1 MKADFQMRKAN
12 HWRAGMNSAQHRIID
27 ASTSHYH
34 ETYARW
40 QRDPEAF
47 WGEAA
52 QAVDWITPPKKI
64 FDPNAGVYGR
74 WFVDGVC
81 NTCWNAVDRHVM
93 KGRGEQVAIIY
104 DSPLAGQKRTLTYHR
119 LQVETQVLAAILRNF
134 GVGKGDR
141 VLLYMP
147 MVPEAVVAMLACARI
162 GAVHSVVFGG
172 FAANELATRI
182 DDAKPKVILSA
193 SRGLEPG
200 RIVKYKPLLD
210 EAIRLAGHKPDA
222 CLILQRPQEEAT
234 LVP

>member
-93 KGRGEQVAIIY
+93 KGRGEQPAIIF

-119 LQVETQVLAAILRNF
+119 LQVETQVLAAILRNL
-134 GVGKGDR
+134 GIEKGDR
-141 VLLYMP
+141 VVLYMP
-147 MVPEAVVAMLACARI
+147 MVPEAVIAMLACARI
-162 GAVHSVVFGG
+162 GAIHSVVFGG
-172 FAANELATRI
+172 FAAKELATRI
-182 DDAKPKVILSA
+182 DDARPKAILSA
-193 SRGLEPG
+193 SCGLEPG
-200 RIVKYKPLLD
+200 RIVN
-210 EAIRLAGHKPDA
+210 
-222 CLILQRPQEEAT
+222 
-234 LVP
+234 